1 MNFCTSP
8 SSSLTNSFI
17 NPAISKPL
25 QYSTC
30 PEVSAKRKSHL
41 SPKLNFH
48 FCWFR
53 GQHSLQWFEQDHSH
67 GDSRPPRIGWYSWTA
82 KNLHRGKLSTGP
94 RVESRA
100 ESWRCQC
107 HNCHD
112 SWIALIDFYS
122 LEIAPYLKTNIISRS
137 KTAPTISIVWPCT
150 NINVSGHFRGISRTE
165 AEATPFFKG
174 FSVVCGPLNLPTS
187 AHNCQG
193 SHMAGWM
200 NEHEG
205 SDRPQLALELSSKRY
220 RHLDV
225 DIGYLM

>member
-1 MNFCTSP
+1 MQKYH
-8 SSSLTNSFI
+8 I
-17 NPAISKPL
+17 HI
-25 QYSTC
+25 
-30 PEVSAKRKSHL
+30 
-41 SPKLNFH
+41 
-48 FCWFR
+48 
-53 GQHSLQWFEQDHSH
+53 
-67 GDSRPPRIGWYSWTA
+67 
-82 KNLHRGKLSTGP
+82 
-94 RVESRA
+94 
-100 ESWRCQC
+100 
-107 HNCHD
+107 
-112 SWIALIDFYS
+112 
-122 LEIAPYLKTNIISRS
+122 
-137 KTAPTISIVWPCT
+137 
-150 NINVSGHFRGISRTE
+150 VSGHFRGISRTE